1 MYGEKVKGMGK
12 ERGLAIWAD
21 DHVNWSR
28 GGRKY
33 KPAELNNSNG
43 TAFQRIGI
51 STTWLLTNP
60 LNCTMTLL

>member
-1 MYGEKVKGMGK
+1 MYGEKVKEMGK

-33 KPAELNNSNG
+33 KPAELNNSNV
-43 TAFQRIGI
+43 TAFQRLGI
-51 STTWLLTNP
+51 FNYLVDTHSS
-60 LNCTMTLL
+60 